1 MCCRATLSE
10 TPSKDIFSH
19 FATRHS
25 AHARCSYKHHG
36 IEPEKFNDTLDDLIN
51 SINRG
56 DGAGVR
62 GAANELADRTR
73 DLEKRKALAAASQA
87 LKDQT
92 KDLLAASAEALKNKD
107 SDDAKSRLANLV
119 SSMKANVA
127 DLAKQEEEAN
137 RRKQM
142 LLRGKCPQA
151 FVEESEVSCFN
162 FVFQP
167 LVDSEWPL
175 TAWQAQPRRSARDL
189 ATRLPCRLKQR
200 WTRRSKKIFASL
212 AFFFCNGF
220 FFQASQERASGN

>member
-1 MCCRATLSE
+1 M
-10 TPSKDIFSH
+10 
-19 FATRHS
+19 
-25 AHARCSYKHHG
+25 
-36 IEPEKFNDTLDDLIN
+36 
-51 SINRG
+51 
-56 DGAGVR
+56 R

-142 LLRGKCPQA
+142 LLRGKYPQRFA
-151 FVEESEVSCFN
+151 SWTHSMLISSLKL
-162 FVFQP
+162 
-167 LVDSEWPL
+167 LVVSEWPSI
-175 TAWQAQPRRSARDL
+175 AWRAQPRRSARDL
-189 ATRLPCRLKQR
+189 ATRLPCRLKLR
-200 WTRRSKKIFASL
+200 WTRRSEKTRFCSCKKIP
-212 AFFFCNGF
+212 C
-220 FFQASQERASGN
+220 

>member
-1 MCCRATLSE
+1 M
-10 TPSKDIFSH
+10 
-19 FATRHS
+19 
-25 AHARCSYKHHG
+25 
-36 IEPEKFNDTLDDLIN
+36 
-51 SINRG
+51 
-56 DGAGVR
+56 R

-151 FVEESEVSCFN
+151 LERNPKYPVLILSS
-162 FVFQP
+162 
-167 LVDSEWPL
+167 SRW
-175 TAWQAQPRRSARDL
+175 
-189 ATRLPCRLKQR
+189 
-200 WTRRSKKIFASL
+200 WTR
-212 AFFFCNGF
+212 NG
-220 FFQASQERASGN
+220 R